1 MIGKGRSR
9 RPVAGSPP
17 FYRVDLSS
25 YSSWRVVGERRR
37 TVLAR
42 GSPSLRRLTSILRA
56 DARIAN

>member
-1 MIGKGRSR
+1 VIGKGRSR

-37 TVLAR
+37 TVY
-42 GSPSLRRLTSILRA
+42 SRRLSLPSTSHFDLAGRC
-56 DARIAN
+56 